1 MLTFAAL
8 LVAALAPRP
17 ERIVSLSPNATE
29 ILYGIDAF
37 DRVVAVSTYCEY
49 PPEVSKLPRVGGWT
63 NTNLEQVL
71 GLDPDLV
78 ILSDAQ
84 APLVER
90 HLHALGLRTL
100 VVGSQSLEDIYKAI
114 DTIGRA
120 VGNPEDAK
128 RLSDSMRSEL
138 STIEAAVRGRPRP
151 RTLVVVDRLPGTL
164 RDVYIATRGSY
175 LTTLVEIAGG
185 NPITPEA
192 PHNYTQ
198 ISAEALTVFDP
209 DVVFDMVQA
218 LNAPVAVPG
227 MSELAEDPTAVW
239 RTVEIQA
246 VKDGRIYPLTD
257 KRLVHPSQFAVQAA
271 WEMARRLHPDATPK

>member
-1 MLTFAAL
+1 MPTFVAL
-8 LVAALAPRP
+8 LFAV

-29 ILYGIDAF
+29 ILHGIGAF

-49 PPEVSKLPRVGGWT
+49 PPEVAKLPRVGGWT

-71 GLDPDLV
+71 VLDPDLV

-84 APLVER
+84 APLVEGR
-90 HLHALGLRTL
+90 LHALGVETL

-114 DTIGRA
+114 DAIGRA
-120 VGNPEDAK
+120 VGNVEEAK
-128 RLSDSMRSEL
+128 RLSGSMRSEL
-138 STIEAAVRGRPRP
+138 AAIEAAVRGRPRP

-198 ISAEALTVFDP
+198 ISAEALAVFDP
-209 DVVFDMVQA
+209 EVVFDMVQA

-239 RTVEIQA
+239 RTIEIQA
-246 VKDGRIYPLTD
+246 VKDGRIYTLSD
-257 KRLVHPSQFAVQAA
+257 KKLVHPSQFAVQAA

>member
-49 PPEVSKLPRVGGWT
+49 PSEVSKLPRVGGWT

-271 WEMARRLHPDATPK
+271 WEMARRLHPDAMPK

>member
-1 MLTFAAL
+1 MLTFVAL
-8 LVAALAPRP
+8 LLAALAPRP

-90 HLHALGLRTL
+90 HLHSLGLRTL

-114 DTIGRA
+114 DAIGRA
-120 VGNPEDAK
+120 VGNPEEAK

-138 STIEAAVRGRPRP
+138 SAIEAAVRGRPRP

-271 WEMARRLHPDATPK
+271 WEMARRLHPDAMPK

>member
-1 MLTFAAL
+1 MLNFVAL
-8 LVAALAPRP
+8 LVAV

-29 ILYGIDAF
+29 ILHGIGAF

-49 PPEVSKLPRVGGWT
+49 PEEVARLPRVGGWT

-71 GLDPDLV
+71 ALDPDLV

-90 HLHALGLRTL
+90 HLHSLGLPTL
-100 VVGSQSLEDIYKAI
+100 VVGSQSLQDIYDAI
-114 DTIGRA
+114 GIIGGA
-120 VGNPEDAK
+120 VGKKEEAK
-128 RLSDSMRSEL
+128 RLEDWMRSEL
-138 STIEAAVRGRPRP
+138 SAIEAAVRGRPRP
-151 RTLVVVDRLPGTL
+151 RTLIVVDRLPGML
-164 RDVYIATRGSY
+164 RDIYIATRGSY

-198 ISAEALTVFDP
+198 ISTEALVAFDP
-209 DVVFDMVQA
+209 EVVFDVVQA

-227 MSELAEDPTAVW
+227 LSELAEDPTAVW

-246 VKDGRIYPLTD
+246 VKDERVYPLSD
-257 KRLVHPSQFAVQAA
+257 KKLVHPSQFAVQAA
-271 WEMARRLHPDATPK
+271 WEMARRLHPDAMPK

>member
-1 MLTFAAL
+1 MLNFVAL
-8 LVAALAPRP
+8 LFAV

-29 ILYGIDAF
+29 ILYGIGAF

-49 PPEVSKLPRVGGWT
+49 PPEVAKLPRVGGWT

-71 GLDPDLV
+71 VLDPDLV

-90 HLHALGLRTL
+90 RLHQLGLETL

-114 DTIGRA
+114 DAIGRA
-120 VGNPEDAK
+120 VGTPQEAK
-128 RLSDSMRSEL
+128 RLGDSMRSEL
-138 STIEAAVRGRPRP
+138 SAIEAAVRGRPRP

-198 ISAEALTVFDP
+198 ISAEALAVFDP

-271 WEMARRLHPDATPK
+271 WEMARRLHPDAMPK